1 MDMNPVSD
9 QTTGDERLLLLAA
22 ALDTRVGLTFDQI
35 ASTGLLG
42 NPDALLPDSLRRTFL
57 VCRGQLEQIGIRVV
71 ETRYGGETRYK
82 IDAHLTYADPQ
93 DIELTRDEALSLVT
107 LLSVYLDD
115 VGDAGSPFAAD
126 ARKARDKIAS
136 VAGLSYWRAD
146 GDGRDGE
153 GGGTR
158 AAPRPSGRTRRRGAL
173 ERAATAKASEK
184 LLTAYTEQHPVTFL
198 YTDALGV
205 AAPHRLEVFGMFERH
220 GMTYLVGRDRKGA
233 EGQGSEGRNPEEQGP
248 ERQKDAGPVKVFRT
262 DRIDAR
268 SVKVDAARTYSI
280 PADFS
285 VDDYMLLPFQYGAE
299 EDFRATFQAPA
310 GARPDD
316 FGALTMGKGTWRC
329 AEVDGAGCGERWLWS
344 VEANDLE
351 GLARWSVGALACG
364 LAPVAPPELAAALAS
379 GLAKTEEAH
388 A

>member
-35 ASTGLLG
+35 ASSGLLG

-158 AAPRPSGRTRRRGAL
+158 AVPRPSERTRSRGAL

-184 LLTAYTEQHPVTFL
+184 LLAAYTEQHPVTFL
-198 YTDALGV
+198 YTNALGV
-205 AAPHRLEVFGMFERH
+205 AASHCLEVFGMFERH
-220 GMTYLVGRDRKGA
+220 GMTYLVGRDRKGT
-233 EGQGSEGRNPEEQGP
+233 EGQGSEG
-248 ERQKDAGPVKVFRT
+248 QKDAGPVKVFRT

-268 SVKVDAARTYSI
+268 SVKVDAVRTYGI
-280 PADFS
+280 PAGFS

-299 EDFRATFQAPA
+299 DDFQATFQAPA

-316 FGALTMGKGTWRC
+316 FGTLTMGKGTWRC
-329 AEVDGAGCGERWLWS
+329 AESDGAGCGERWLWS

>member
-35 ASTGLLG
+35 ASSGLLG

-158 AAPRPSGRTRRRGAL
+158 AVPRPSERTRRRGAL
-173 ERAATAKASEK
+173 GRAATAKASEK
-184 LLTAYTEQHPVTFL
+184 LLAAYTEQHPVTFL
-198 YTDALGV
+198 YTNALGV
-205 AAPHRLEVFGMFERH
+205 AASHCLEVFGMFERH
-220 GMTYLVGRDRKGA
+220 GMTYLVGCDRKGA
-233 EGQGSEGRNPEEQGP
+233 EGQGSEG
-248 ERQKDAGPVKVFRT
+248 QKDAGPVKVFRT

-268 SVKVDAARTYSI
+268 SVKVDAVRTYGI
-280 PADFS
+280 PAGFS

-299 EDFRATFQAPA
+299 DDFQATFQAPA

-316 FGALTMGKGTWRC
+316 FGTLTMGKGTWRC
-329 AEVDGAGCGERWLWS
+329 AEGDGAGCGERWLWS

>member
-184 LLTAYTEQHPVTFL
+184 LLAAYTEQHPVTFL

-233 EGQGSEGRNPEEQGP
+233 EGQGSEGQTPEEQGP